1 MFVSRNSIL
10 CLTYVTV
17 FCHDEGETIIIII
30 TDELLAVIETIE
42 AGYAFRPW
50 PKAEV
55 TKIQL

>member
-17 FCHDEGETIIIII
+17 FCHDEGETIII

-55 TKIQL
+55 TTKIQL